1 MIDVLKARAAHL
13 FCIYSFSVMEREGL
27 YFLFDAEALMD
38 SAPCVCVC
46 VFVNLY
52 VADLEMPL
60 VANTVA
66 NG

>member
-46 VFVNLY
+46 VCKSICC
-52 VADLEMPL
+52 
-60 VANTVA
+60 
-66 NG
+66 